1 LKVVA
6 VISLSIGELTAY
18 LTVDDSKF
26 EKGLKGAQGDL
37 GATGSAMG
45 TKAKAIGLA
54 VGAALA
60 AGAVVAAKG
69 LYEIGSTF
77 DDVTDTIR
85 VGTGATGKALEALS
99 KSAGKVGTQVP
110 ADFKDVGT
118 AIADVNTRLGHTGK
132 PLEDISAQF
141 LELSRITGTD
151 VSANIE
157 NVSRVFG
164 DWGVEADKQSETLDY
179 LFKVS
184 QSTGIGIDS
193 LSQKVVQ
200 FGAPMRQFGF
210 SFEESAA
217 LMGKWEKEG
226 VNTETIMSGLRAGLG
241 KLAKSGKDPAKAF
254 AEVTK
259 QIQNAGSTG
268 KATGI
273 AIETFGQRA
282 GPDLAAAVR
291 EGRFSL
297 DDLMGTLNGS
307 SETIMGA
314 GKDTMDFT
322 EQWVMFKNKAM
333 LTLEPV
339 AVRVFGIISDAM
351 EWINT
356 NGIPTMKN
364 FGKWVGENE
373 KPIKIVGGVLAT
385 ILIPLLTL
393 WGTVATINAAKNVVA
408 WITTATA
415 SRTAA
420 TTTTLSTGQMAV
432 RWAFLSLK
440 ALLHAGRIAAAW
452 LISMGPIGLVIAA
465 VVGLT
470 AVVVKNW
477 DRIKEI
483 IAAGWNWVREKTA
496 ATWDA
501 VTRAVSGAWESVKDG
516 TRAATL
522 WVFERALW
530 FAEKMLGA
538 MAKAFGWAPGIGEK
552 LKAAH
557 EKMKEFR
564 GKVNAELDR
573 VKNKDVWINVGV
585 RAPGADKFGN
595 TGANKDL
602 VDALR
607 PSGGAGGSGGA
618 GITPRVNASAA
629 GAHGIATDIQG
640 DVRTAAAAIEKT
652 LTAKLATQGGRVLP
666 KGSYSIGMPYLGYPG
681 HYGADYPAP
690 AGTPVYA
697 ATSGVV
703 SRAMTLAGSYGK
715 HVYIDGPGGRQTR
728 YAHLSSYNVAAGQA
742 ILAGQKLGT
751 VGSTGNSTGNHLHY
765 EDRINGTPRNP
776 ATLGLFD
783 HGGLARGAGLMVKGP
798 APERVLSPR
807 QTDSFER
814 LVDVLDRGDDG
825 TGVLVDE
832 IRGLRADLKRMPQDY
847 MLGQRSGAF

>member
-1 LKVVA
+1 LA
-6 VISLSIGELTAY
+6 LSIGELTGY
-18 LTVDDSKF
+18 LTLDDSKF

-37 GATGSAMG
+37 DKTGTTMG
-45 TKAKAIGLA
+45 SKAKKIGLA

-60 AGAVVAAKG
+60 AGAVVAAKA
-69 LYEIGSTF
+69 LYEIGGAF
-77 DDVTDTIR
+77 DDMSDTIR
-85 VGTGATGKALEALS
+85 VGTGATGKALDALNA
-99 KSAGKVGTQVP
+99 SAKKVGTQVP

-241 KLAKSGKDPAKAF
+241 KLAKAGEDPAKAF
-254 AEVTK
+254 AKVTQ

-297 DDLMGTLNGS
+297 DDLMGTLDAS

-314 GKDTMDFT
+314 GKDTMDFA

-373 KPIKIVGGVLAT
+373 KPIKIVGGVLAS
-385 ILIPLLTL
+385 ILIPLLIAA
-393 WGTVATINAAKNVVA
+393 GVQATISATKQAAAWVVTQAGAIKTGVVYTAQTALMVAKWAWMGVQAMLHAAK
-408 WITTATA
+408 
-415 SRTAA
+415 
-420 TTTTLSTGQMAV
+420 
-432 RWAFLSLK
+432 
-440 ALLHAGRIAAAW
+440 IAAAW

-477 DRIKEI
+477 EKIREV
-483 IAAGWNWVREKTA
+483 IAAGWNWVREKSV

-501 VTRAVSGAWESVKDG
+501 VSRAVSGAWRSVREG
-516 TRAATL
+516 TREATL
-522 WVFERALW
+522 WVLERALW

-552 LKAAH
+552 LKKAH
-557 EKMKEFR
+557 EKVKNFR
-564 GKVNAELDR
+564 QGVNAELDR
-573 VKNKDVWINVGV
+573 VKDKDVWINIGV
-585 RAPGADKFGN
+585 RAPGADPAGN
-595 TGANKDL
+595 VGRNRDL
-602 VDALR
+602 VNALR
-607 PSGGAGGSGGA
+607 PSGGAGGMGGS

-629 GAHGIATDIQG
+629 GARGIATDAQG
-640 DVRTAAAAIEKT
+640 QMGTAAAAIEKV
-652 LTAKLATQGGRVLP
+652 LTEKFASQAGRVLP

-681 HYGADYPAP
+681 HYGADYPAGT
-690 AGTPVYA
+690 GTPVYA
-697 ATSGVV
+697 MGSGTVA
-703 SRAMTLAGSYGK
+703 RAMSLSGSYGR
-715 HVYIDGPGGRQTR
+715 HVYLSHPSGVETR
-728 YAHLSSYNVAAGQA
+728 YAHLNSYNVAAGQA
-742 ILAGQKLGT
+742 IAAGQQIGT
-751 VGSTGNSTGNHLHY
+751 VGSTGNSTGPHLHFEY
-765 EDRINGTPRNP
+765 RTPSGPKDP
-776 ATLGLFD
+776 AGLGLFD
-783 HGGLARGAGLMVKGP
+783 HGGYASGAGLMVKGP
-798 APERVLSPR
+798 QPERVLSPR

-814 LVDVLDRGDDG
+814 LVDVLDRSGG
-825 TGVLVDE
+825 S
-832 IRGLRADLKRMPQDY
+832 
-847 MLGQRSGAF
+847 GQRPIELHVHSPSGTPQQMARAAALQLRMSP